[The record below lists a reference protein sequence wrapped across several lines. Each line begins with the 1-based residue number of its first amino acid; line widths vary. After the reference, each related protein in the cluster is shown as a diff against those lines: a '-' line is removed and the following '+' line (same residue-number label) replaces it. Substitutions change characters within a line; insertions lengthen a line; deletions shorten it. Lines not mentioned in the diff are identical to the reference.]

1 MTEVDF
7 YVLDADSQTA
17 RWNFA
22 CRLAEKAVRQGNK
35 VMIATGN
42 EAESRELDQ
51 LLWSFRPESF
61 VPHVILGD
69 DDADSVPVII
79 SHDGDDVQH
88 HDVLVNI
95 RAGLPQQFSRFK
107 RLAEIV
113 VQDET
118 ILRATRNNYAFY
130 KERGYPIKTHKLKI

>member
-7 YVLDADSQTA
+7 YVLESDSQAA
-17 RWNFA
+17 RWSFA

-35 VMIATGN
+35 VMIATEN
-42 EAESRELDQ
+42 EAASRELDQ

-61 VPHVILGD
+61 VPHIVLGD
-69 DDADSVPVII
+69 GDSGSVPVVI

-95 RAGLPQQFSRFK
+95 RASLPQQFSRFK

-118 ILRATRNNYAFY
+118 VLQATRTNYAFY
-130 KERGYPIKTHKLKI
+130 KERGYPIKTHKLKT

>member
-7 YVLDADSQTA
+7 YVLEATDRAA
-17 RWNFA
+17 RWQFA
-22 CRLAEKAVRQGNK
+22 CRLVEKAVRQGNK

-69 DDADSVPVII
+69 GDSDSVPVII

-118 ILRATRNNYAFY
+118 ILQATRNNYAFY
-130 KERGYPIKTHKLKI
+130 KERGYPIKTHKLKS